1 MMRVLAQMKFCRWA
15 VAVCV
20 AAAFAATTAAKAQ
33 TRTGA
38 TMGFLDIPQATRL
51 VGTGGMHVAS
61 GTGGSSLVFH
71 NPSAVADSAG
81 GDISLNI
88 TPVTDGIKYVSAS
101 YSHNAD
107 GVGTFSAGLTYA
119 GYGDFVRTD
128 DTGAELGLFSANEGA
143 LYIGYARPL
152 APWLR
157 LGASFKPIFSKL
169 ADYTSFALA
178 MDMGA
183 TFLFAQG
190 RLNTS
195 VVVRNAGGIVKRY
208 SADSS
213 AKPLPLDVKIG
224 LCYKPEH
231 APFRLFLTLKDLTQW
246 DLSPRRDKSL
256 DAGDN
261 ILRHTLVGLEF
272 VPVRA
277 FYASV
282 GYDHRRRREMADA
295 EAGAMAGL
303 SWGLGLHVAKIDIQY
318 AHSRYHAAGSLNS
331 ITMATN
337 WKRWV
342 GR

>member
-1 MMRVLAQMKFCRWA
+1 MMRVLARMGLRKWAATAICA
-15 VAVCV
+15 VAAS
-20 AAAFAATTAAKAQ
+20 AAAQ

-51 VGTGGMHVAS
+51 VGAGGMHVAP
-61 GTGGSSLVFH
+61 GTSSSSLVFH
-71 NPSAVADSAG
+71 NPSAVSDSAG

-88 TPVTDGIKYVSAS
+88 TPVTEGIKYASAS
-101 YSHNAD
+101 YSHNA
-107 GVGTFSAGLTYA
+107 GGIGTFSVGVVYA

-128 DTGAELGLFSANEGA
+128 DTGAELGQFSANEGA
-143 LYIGYARPL
+143 LYAGYTRQL

-157 LGASFKPIFSKL
+157 LGASFKPVFSKM

-183 TFLFAQG
+183 TFSFAQG

-208 SADSS
+208 SADSA
-213 AKPLPLDVKIG
+213 AKPLPLDVKVG

-246 DLSPRRDKSL
+246 DLSTRRDKSL
-256 DAGDN
+256 NAGDN

-282 GYDHRRRREMADA
+282 GYDHRRRREMVDT
-295 EAGAMAGL
+295 EAGGMAGI

-331 ITMATN
+331 ITLATN
-337 WKRWV
+337 WRRWI